1 MKNPKHILKFK
12 KRNKMKT
19 IKRVC
24 DTPVCIPYNNAK
36 YRKRHFAETPW
47 LFALNPTNF
56 AKTTMTIL

>member
-1 MKNPKHILKFK
+1 
-12 KRNKMKT
+12 MKT